1 MKVSKLIE
9 YLQRDYAPDTELLVA
24 YWDKET
30 VEGYT
35 EDLTLTDDQWSD
47 VVDRYED
54 GEYFWQS
61 SAAENFVDLANE
73 VVDSSEAGS

>member
-73 VVDSSEAGS
+73 VVGSSEAGS

>member
-1 MKVSKLIE
+1 MKVSKLVE

-35 EDLTLTDDQWSD
+35 KDLTLTDDQWSD

>member
-61 SAAENFVDLANE
+61 SAAETFVDLANE
-73 VVDSSEAGS
+73 VVGSSEAGS